1 MLDRLSNE
9 LRLIHQH
16 QGLQLKIIMETFNI
30 KRTTSQRDVKLLRDA
45 GLIVFE
51 GPDKTGKYVLTEKGA
66 GIFKKE
72 GFVRSRKSF

>member
-1 MLDRLSNE
+1 
-9 LRLIHQH
+9 
-16 QGLQLKIIMETFNI
+16 METFNI
-30 KRTTSQRDVKLLRDA
+30 KRTTSQRDVKLLRDV

-72 GFVRSRKSF
+72 